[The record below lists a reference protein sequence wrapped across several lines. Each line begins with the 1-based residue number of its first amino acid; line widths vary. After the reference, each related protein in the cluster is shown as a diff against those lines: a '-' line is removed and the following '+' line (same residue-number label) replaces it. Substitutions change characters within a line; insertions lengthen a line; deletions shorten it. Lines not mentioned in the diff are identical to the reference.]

1 MNKNLIG
8 LNAGKVW
15 QLLNNNKRW
24 SYSELKEAVGL
35 SDRDLNAAIGWLAR
49 EDKIDFEKLRTDLD
63 AVGEATAT
71 KIHVMH
77 EDIFNSM
84 HRI

>member
-49 EDKIDFEKLRTDLD
+49 EDKIDFETEGGNDGSVVILGGLIF
-63 AVGEATAT
+63 VNFPLC
-71 KIHVMH
+71 IHLC
-77 EDIFNSM
+77 
-84 HRI
+84 

>member
-35 SDRDLNAAIGWLAR
+35 SDRDLNAAIGWVGR
-49 EDKIDFEKLRTDLD
+49 GDKNYFLKAIINDRLFLC
-63 AVGEATAT
+63 VNVYIG
-71 KIHVMH
+71 
-77 EDIFNSM
+77 
-84 HRI
+84 

>member
-49 EDKIDFEKLRTDLD
+49 EDNIIS
-63 AVGEATAT
+63 ATAVS
-71 KIHVMH
+71 ILYPIALNVSIIEAAHGIAFAVLRL
-77 EDIFNSM
+77 S
-84 HRI
+84 

>member
-15 QLLNNNKRW
+15 QLLNNN
-24 SYSELKEAVGL
+24 SELKEAVGL

-49 EDKIDFEKLRTDLD
+49 EDKIDFETEGGNDRLFLC
-63 AVGEATAT
+63 VNVYIG
-71 KIHVMH
+71 
-77 EDIFNSM
+77 
-84 HRI
+84 

>member
-35 SDRDLNAAIGWLAR
+35 SDRDLNAAIGWVSFQRMTIKLIL
-49 EDKIDFEKLRTDLD
+49 KPKVGTIDCFY
-63 AVGEATAT
+63 V
-71 KIHVMH
+71 
-77 EDIFNSM
+77 
-84 HRI
+84 

>member
-24 SYSELKEAVGL
+24 SYSELKDAVGL

-49 EDKIDFEKLRTDLD
+49 EDKIDFETEGGNDRLFLW
-63 AVGEATAT
+63 AQFENLGELVKNT
-71 KIHVMH
+71 
-77 EDIFNSM
+77 IFVA
-84 HRI
+84 

>member
-24 SYSELKEAVGL
+24 SYSELKDAVGL

-49 EDKIDFEKLRTDLD
+49 LARENKIDFECSNGDDCLFLS
-63 AVGEATAT
+63 VNVYIG
-71 KIHVMH
+71 
-77 EDIFNSM
+77 
-84 HRI
+84 

>member
-35 SDRDLNAAIGWLAR
+35 SDRDLNAAIGWFLV
-49 EDKIDFEKLRTDLD
+49 KIKLILKPK
-63 AVGEATAT
+63 VGT
-71 KIHVMH
+71 IDCFYV
-77 EDIFNSM
+77 
-84 HRI
+84 